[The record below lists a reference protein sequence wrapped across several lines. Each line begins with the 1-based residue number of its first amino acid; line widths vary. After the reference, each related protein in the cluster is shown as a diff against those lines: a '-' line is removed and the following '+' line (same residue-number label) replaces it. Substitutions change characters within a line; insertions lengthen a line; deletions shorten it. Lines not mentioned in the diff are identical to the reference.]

1 MTDVAYP
8 AKACLSTLAGG
19 RQDRCG
25 LFGVPPRCGHISGVM
40 HCSMRDA
47 VPAPTTTTPRC
58 GDDCAFCEG
67 SGVVEENHG
76 QGNVEQLGC
85 GDCAGTGQVH
95 MDTCNAWKSG
105 ACDCPAKYVKAGF
118 EWWGSECTDCGNATP
133 ASMVCELCADDRH
146 TVPLLMPPN
155 RDRLDVELRKAGF
168 RGFAE
173 CAERNCPTPFMCSER
188 GSCPAAPEV
197 VCVAAP

>member
-47 VPAPTTTTPRC
+47 VPAPTTPTPRC
-58 GDDCAFCEG
+58 GDACTFCEG
-67 SGVVEENHG
+67 SGIVEENHG

-85 GDCAGTGQVH
+85 GDCAGTGMVH
-95 MDTCNAWKSG
+95 MDTCAAWTSIR
-105 ACDCPAKYVKAGF
+105 ACDCPAKWVRLGLR
-118 EWWGSECTDCGNATP
+118 WWGSECHDCGNATP
-133 ASMVCELCADDRH
+133 ASMVCDVCSSDEHTEALLLPPRGETFMARVMDAGGGEVRLLVDRDTENYPSTREH
-146 TVPLLMPPN
+146 VAVIGATPP
-155 RDRLDVELRKAGF
+155 
-168 RGFAE
+168 
-173 CAERNCPTPFMCSER
+173 M
-188 GSCPAAPEV
+188 
-197 VCVAAP
+197 